1 MKLIF
6 EIIPTCHTEN
16 IDQCVNKSINK
27 SELVRVVPPKQKR
40 YNNEFYSNNLF
51 LPFIHMNITK
61 SRCGDDG
68 SNNHLGTT
76 LSSMPILIIIFQI
89 YNLSPPPRS
98 AVQ

>member
-1 MKLIF
+1 MNLIF
-6 EIIPTCHTEN
+6 EIIPSCHTEN

-27 SELVRVVPPKQKR
+27 SKLVRVVPPKQKR
-40 YNNEFYSNNLF
+40 YNNEFYSNDLF
-51 LPFIHMNITK
+51 LPFIQMNITK
-61 SRCGDDG
+61 SRCRDDA

-76 LSSMPILIIIFQI
+76 LSSMPFLIIIFQI

>member
-1 MKLIF
+1 MNLIF

-61 SRCGDDG
+61 SRCGGDG

-76 LSSMPILIIIFQI
+76 LSSMPFLIIIFQI

-98 AVQ
+98 AVR

>member
-1 MKLIF
+1 MNLIF

-40 YNNEFYSNNLF
+40 YNNEFYSNDLF
-51 LPFIHMNITK
+51 LPFIQMNITK
-61 SRCGDDG
+61 SRCRDDA

-76 LSSMPILIIIFQI
+76 LSSMPFLIIIFQI